1 MTSLIQKIFII
12 VINNEER
19 ETKVVNKKIGLFF
32 KQLDNMIT
40 LHQRKLDLLKEQK
53 KGFLQNMP

>member
-19 ETKVVNKKIGLFF
+19 ETKVVYDYVSNQSNEQGTEF
-32 KQLDNMIT
+32 KQP
-40 LHQRKLDLLKEQK
+40 Q
-53 KGFLQNMP
+53 G

>member
-19 ETKVVNKKIGLFF
+19 ETKVVYDYVSN
-32 KQLDNMIT
+32 QSN
-40 LHQRKLDLLKEQK
+40 EQ
-53 KGFLQNMP
+53 GTELNQPQG